1 MKNWQTGLIRLWQ
14 KYKYF
19 IAVILAGVIMMI
31 FTFSPQ
37 TDQKQQ
43 ETDDAA
49 AQTFDLSTFQ
59 RTVAESLS
67 KIDGAGRVE
76 VLLSL
81 ESGEESVYASDVNK
95 SSQTTG
101 GDSDSS
107 SESYQSSMSILSDGS
122 YGEAPV
128 LIKSN
133 YPTFR
138 GAVVLCD
145 GADSDAVRLQIVQA
159 ISALCGISSDHVS
172 ISKMSQ

>member
-1 MKNWQTGLIRLWQ
+1 MKNWQTGLIRLWE

-19 IAVILAGVIMMI
+19 IGVILVGVALLASSGLPEKEAE
-31 FTFSPQ
+31 TSG
-37 TDQKQQ
+37 TESELTQ
-43 ETDDAA
+43 E
-49 AQTFDLSTFQ
+49 FDLSAFQ
-59 RTVAESLS
+59 QAVSESLS

-95 SSQTTG
+95 SSQTA
-101 GDSDSS
+101 SDGSSS
-107 SESYQSSMSILSDGS
+107 SETYQSAMSILSDGS
-122 YGEAPV
+122 YGESPV
-128 LIKSN
+128 LLKSN

-145 GADSDAVRLQIVQA
+145 GADSSTVRLEITQA
-159 ISALCGISSDHVS
+159 VSALCGISSDHIS